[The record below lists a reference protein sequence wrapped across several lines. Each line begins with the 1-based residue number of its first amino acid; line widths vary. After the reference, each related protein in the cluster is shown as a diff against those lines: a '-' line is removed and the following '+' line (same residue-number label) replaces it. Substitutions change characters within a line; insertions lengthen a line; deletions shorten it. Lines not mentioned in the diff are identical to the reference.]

1 MKPIQKQ
8 LRQPIQKPLHK
19 KNAYSI
25 KMGDITI
32 KAEGTEPLRS
42 IRNKVLKDAFAVLAK
57 RDLMFDDD
65 DDEEE
70 DQQELLK
77 QRIKHDIMFQ

>member
-1 MKPIQKQ
+1 MKPIQKP
-8 LRQPIQKPLHK
+8 LKQPTQK

-32 KAEGTEPLRS
+32 RAEGTEPLKS
-42 IRNKVLKDAFAVLAK
+42 IRNRVLKDAFTILAK
-57 RDLMFDDD
+57 RDMMFDDD
-65 DDEEE
+65 DDIEEE